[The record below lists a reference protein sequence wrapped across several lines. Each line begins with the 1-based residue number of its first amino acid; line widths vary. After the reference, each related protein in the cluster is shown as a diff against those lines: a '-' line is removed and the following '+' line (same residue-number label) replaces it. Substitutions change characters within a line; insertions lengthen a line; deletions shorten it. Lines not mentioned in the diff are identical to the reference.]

1 MKNKNIHQFDSESI
15 VSLKNMLFSSDQ
27 TAVQIGLDLL
37 KNADLKHDET
47 VKHLQTLAE
56 GNIMELTEMDAEVMK
71 DMLEVFNK
79 LQSRGMLV
87 EGKQT
92 IIEKKD
98 DSEVV
103 KELSIFNASIIES
116 EFIKRKKLAEEWL
129 TDNTTDERKYEL
141 ERQIHDI
148 NKKVAD
154 ILGIDYSD
162 EE

>member
-129 TDNTTDERKYEL
+129 KDNTTDERKYEL